1 MRTAVVHVR
10 VDPVTKAQVEAVLSD
25 LGMTP
30 ATAINLFYRQIAA
43 THGLPFQPIAA
54 KSGDASTLVARLRAF
69 TDGQAMQDESVDT
82 IRAMR
87 DEARY

>member
-1 MRTAVVHVR
+1 MQTAAVHVR

-30 ATAINLFYRQIAA
+30 TTAINLFYRQIAT
-43 THGLPFQPIAA
+43 THSLPFETTAA

-82 IRAMR
+82 IRAIR
-87 DEARY
+87 DAARY